1 MILFFDTETTNF
13 LNGKLDYNHP
23 DQARVVQLGALL
35 VDDQA
40 EGYPETM
47 RLDVVLDVGPEVNF
61 SEGAVKIHG
70 VTKEFSRTFGVNEN
84 AAYDIFLNMLEV
96 ADLAVAH
103 NSDFDVKMI
112 RYQMQRLS
120 GDDKFDPFAGRNI
133 YCTMKALAPIL
144 KLPPKGRNP
153 GYGWPNLTEAC
164 RIALDREPTNAHNAI
179 GDVIDCRD
187 LFFWMLSQR
196 QTDQGAE

>member
-23 DQARVVQLGALL
+23 DQARVVQIGALM

-40 EGYPETM
+40 ADYPEIM
-47 RLDVVLDVGPEVNF
+47 RLDVVLDVSDANF

-70 VTKEFSRTFGVNEN
+70 ITKEFSRTFGVNEN
-84 AAYDIFLNMLEV
+84 ATYDIFLNMIEV
-96 ADLAVAH
+96 SDMCVAH
-103 NSDFDVKMI
+103 NSDFDTKMI

-120 GDDKFDPFAGRNI
+120 GDEKFDPFAGRNV
-133 YCTMKALAPIL
+133 YCTMKALAPVL

-153 GYGWPNLTEAC
+153 GFGWPNLTEAC
-164 RIALDREPTNAHNAI
+164 QIALGREPTNAHNAI
-179 GDVIDCRD
+179 GDVLDCRD

-196 QTDQGAE
+196 QAAEGAE